1 MTKRDHISAAELVGR
16 LGQEPE
22 LQYTEDQTPYVR
34 MSIATSETFTAGK
47 GEIRDKTEWH
57 NAVAWGDKA
66 TEIAENFHKGDSV
79 VLSGSLRI
87 NSYDKDG
94 LKNRVT
100 ELHVED
106 AQPNRDNQPSRNIT
120 RLVGEVR
127 EAPTNRTLDSGVR
140 MTTISLATRT
150 MAEGREGPRER
161 EDWHSVTL
169 WGKTAD
175 AARDIK
181 AGDTISINGTLRHRS
196 VPGDNGH
203 ERKLSAVECQRFQV
217 LERSLDR
224 ATAQPGKDLSSPA
237 VDPAGGDAKRP
248 RSRARG
254 KSVERAI

>member
-16 LGQEPE
+16 LGQEPQV
-22 LQYTEDQTPYVR
+22 QYTEDQTPYVR
-34 MSIATSETFTAGK
+34 LSIATSETFTAGK

-57 NAVAWGDKA
+57 NAVAWGDRA
-66 TEIAENFHKGDSV
+66 TEIAETFHKGDSV

-120 RLVGEVR
+120 RLLGEVR
-127 EAPTNRTLDSGVR
+127 EPPTNRTLDSGVR

-175 AARDIK
+175 AARAIK
-181 AGDTISINGTLRHRS
+181 AGETISINGTLRHRS

-203 ERKLSAVECQRFQV
+203 ERNLSAVERQRFQV
-217 LERSLDR
+217 LERALDR
-224 ATAQPGKDLSSPA
+224 ASGQPGKDLASPA
-237 VDPAGGDAKRP
+237 VESAGGEAKRA

-254 KSVERAI
+254 KSAERAI